1 MRMGVW
7 CSRMAVCD
15 GSGFCVEESFGGE
28 NCGIVAWNCLF
39 VAESLNLTF
48 LPLKPLPLF
57 SIGSRSL
64 LRSPT
69 LALDSSA
76 PPDIW
81 ERPLPLRLLLPLLA
95 PWPFVA

>member
-7 CSRMAVCD
+7 CSRMAVD
-15 GSGFCVEESFGGE
+15 FVLRNLWGGKTV
-28 NCGIVAWNCLF
+28 GLWLGTACLF
-39 VAESLNLTF
+39 ADSLHLTF

-64 LRSPT
+64 FRSPT